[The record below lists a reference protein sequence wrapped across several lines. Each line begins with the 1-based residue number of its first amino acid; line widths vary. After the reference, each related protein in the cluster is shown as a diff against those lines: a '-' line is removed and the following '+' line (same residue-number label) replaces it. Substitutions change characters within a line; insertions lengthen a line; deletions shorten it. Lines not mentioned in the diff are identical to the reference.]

1 MSTSRKAESTALW
14 RTRRRWTADD
24 AQAAIGAQA
33 RSGLSLAGFAARE
46 GLEVHRLYRWSRRLE
61 GTEDRPT
68 GFVEVTAAV
77 SARREVRFDVVL
89 RSGQVV
95 RVAEGFDARELRRLI
110 AALEEAS
117 AC

>member
-1 MSTSRKAESTALW
+1 MSTSRKAESSALW

-24 AQAAIGAQA
+24 AQAAFDAQA
-33 RSGLSLAGFAARE
+33 RSGLSLTCFAARE

-61 GTEDRPT
+61 DPGDRPT

-77 SARREVRFDVVL
+77 AARGEVRFDVVL

-95 RVAEGFDARELRRLI
+95 RVPEGFDALELRRLV